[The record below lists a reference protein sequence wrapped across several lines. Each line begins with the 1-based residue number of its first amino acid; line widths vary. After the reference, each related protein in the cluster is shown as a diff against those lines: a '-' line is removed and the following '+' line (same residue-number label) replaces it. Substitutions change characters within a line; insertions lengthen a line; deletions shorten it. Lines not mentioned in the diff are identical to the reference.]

1 MKSQSASVVT
11 LEAPLSAMGTAVMPG
26 IAYRIADVPEAG
38 LMGGR
43 RVIVVG
49 IDPTRG
55 RALYVEDTEAAD
67 LIDMAPASLLEPC
80 FG

>member
-1 MKSQSASVVT
+1 MREQAKVPT
-11 LEAPLSAMGTAVMPG
+11 TFEAPRSAAGTAVMPG
-26 IAYRIADVPEAG
+26 LAYRFAEVPEAG
-38 LMGGR
+38 GMGGR

-55 RALYVEDTEAAD
+55 RALYVEDADGAD

-80 FG
+80 LG